1 MQRSASARSWSLHS
15 AYSESV
21 LFAIINQIGFDAE
34 HSKEND
40 SSMQFEK
47 PQFLQGVYSFEGRGL
62 TNPFSLSS
70 ELSYTVPAGKRGQ
83 MVYFRGGNSSAE
95 LIYAVLMRDGQPM
108 RYFPMGARS
117 DVHVPLAVVE
127 DLLPSTKIEV
137 YLAAP
142 EHVSGSVVFDIGL
155 VEI

>member
-1 MQRSASARSWSLHS
+1 
-15 AYSESV
+15 
-21 LFAIINQIGFDAE
+21 
-34 HSKEND
+34 
-40 SSMQFEK
+40 MQFEK
-47 PQFLQGVYSFEGRGL
+47 PQFLQGVYSFDGRGL

-108 RYFPMGARS
+108 RYFPMGRALGRACAARCRGGS
-117 DVHVPLAVVE
+117 A
-127 DLLPSTKIEV
+127 PSTKIEV

>member
-1 MQRSASARSWSLHS
+1 MHS
-15 AYSESV
+15 AYSEPA
-21 LFAIINQIGFDAE
+21 LFAIINQIGFDADTLQ
-34 HSKEND
+34 KETD
-40 SSMQFEK
+40 STMQFEK
-47 PQFLQGVYSFEGRGL
+47 PQFLQGVYSFDGRGL